1 MVLFLKHILLCR
13 SLLSFFHQGEVHV
26 AAVDIDLGTLYPN
39 SVAQAIALAALFFLE
54 CDAVVVDPV
63 AFRQGGDVYQTLYR
77 VGQGDIETEVG
88 DAGNDAVED
97 LAQVL
102 LHIFSLVAV
111 VAVTL
116 DGDGTDFGVAGLLCR
131 LDNECAETLLDR
143 RSVRVLAVAAENA
156 VDRQIGI
163 AAER

>member
-77 VGQGDIETEVG
+77 VG
-88 DAGNDAVED
+88 
-97 LAQVL
+97 
-102 LHIFSLVAV
+102 
-111 VAVTL
+111 
-116 DGDGTDFGVAGLLCR
+116 
-131 LDNECAETLLDR
+131 
-143 RSVRVLAVAAENA
+143 
-156 VDRQIGI
+156 
-163 AAER
+163 

>member
-26 AAVDIDLGTLYPN
+26 AAVDVDLGTLYPN

-63 AFRQGGDVYQTLYR
+63 AFRQGGDVYQTFYR
-77 VGQGDIETEVG
+77 VGQGDIETEIG

-97 LAQVL
+97 LARCCCIYSAL
-102 LHIFSLVAV
+102 
-111 VAVTL
+111 
-116 DGDGTDFGVAGLLCR
+116 
-131 LDNECAETLLDR
+131 
-143 RSVRVLAVAAENA
+143 
-156 VDRQIGI
+156 
-163 AAER
+163 